1 MEHGLY
7 ILLSYGITITVLLLT
22 TVVIVW
28 RFLYHQKQIK
38 NIRKQKRPTT
48 PSLENR
54 PHET

>member
-28 RFLYHQKQIK
+28 RFLYHQKQMK